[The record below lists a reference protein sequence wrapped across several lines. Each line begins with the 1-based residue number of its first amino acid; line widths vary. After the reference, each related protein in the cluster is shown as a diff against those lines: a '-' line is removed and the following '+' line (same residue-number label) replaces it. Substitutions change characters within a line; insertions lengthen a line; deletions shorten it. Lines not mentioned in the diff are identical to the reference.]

1 MDKEFPAIAQ
11 RGQEVEA
18 NLWKACDAQAAL
30 GQARWNDTMEEA
42 FTEYQCARANSLDS
56 EFCLWQF
63 IDVLLEYVQENEGY
77 KATFKALKHI
87 FKYDFGFSE
96 ESAKV
101 LACVCRDYMA
111 FED

>member
-63 IDVLLEYVQENEGY
+63 IQGEQKLTRLPSKVGDKVAFKVDNYRYAYRISDPEHE
-77 KATFKALKHI
+77 TFY
-87 FKYDFGFSE
+87 YDD
-96 ESAKV
+96 
-101 LACVCRDYMA
+101 LD
-111 FED
+111 